1 MINTNLLHRIVW
13 MVWLL
18 CLGCLMP
25 SAAYAYDRTPASASW
40 GYQPLYST
48 ASTRPNKPAYKLSG
62 DVYPAYRFRSTSP
75 ITNYQS
81 QITNRQSQITN
92 RQSPIA
98 NYQSP
103 IITGPY
109 KSSEWNWGD
118 PEDEDPIG
126 VVPDPAP
133 IGEPWLLFL
142 LALLYL
148 PIRYYRRSE

>member
-1 MINTNLLHRIVW
+1 MINTNLLYRIVW

-25 SAAYAYDRTPASASW
+25 SGAYAYDRTPASASW

-48 ASTRPNKPAYKLSG
+48 ASTRPSGHLYKLSG

-81 QITNRQSQITN
+81 PITNRQSPIAN

-133 IGEPWLLFL
+133 VGEPWLLFL

>member
-1 MINTNLLHRIVW
+1 

-40 GYQPLYST
+40 GYQPLNST

-75 ITNYQS
+75 IA
-81 QITNRQSQITN
+81 N

-109 KSSEWNWGD
+109 KSSEWNWGN

-133 IGEPWLLFL
+133 IGEPCLLFL